1 MEKQKKR
8 NLLIIFAI
16 IAIVLDL
23 INLKISFWTQNLFF
37 IRFLFFIFTTN
48 IFLKM
53 LTNGDS
59 KVSKWGTI
67 IIGFSS
73 AALTGMNFDII
84 TFGEIFLIFLN
95 KITDSEISKGE
106 TEKEKNLKKF
116 LYFIGMLIAIVA
128 YIFTF
133 NLSMVISFGY
143 LFLALAI
150 WICIKNRK
158 KYKFS
163 KKAILAITLSI
174 AFVIIA
180 IFLVEHFTNMF
191 SQSMKMYKVG
201 EKGNAL
207 TYHFSYIYNF
217 IMPYKDSGSNLE
229 LASMMSIFPVPII
242 MAMFYLYKKEK
253 HEEFLFPILCVIT
266 LEIVWSMINLP
277 EFLSTITG
285 LKLVTVKDASLA
297 VALANI
303 YIYLYMF
310 ANVKEEAISF
320 KSAIRITILLLIVN
334 FFIPKPEN
342 YLAKSYNYIF
352 SAVFTLESFLM
363 LCYTD
368 PKYKTVALWII
379 AILTIVGMPIVFDL

>member
-16 IAIVLDL
+16 IAIALDL

-106 TEKEKNLKKF
+106 TEKEKILKKF

-133 NLSMVISFGY
+133 NLSMV
-143 LFLALAI
+143 
-150 WICIKNRK
+150 K
-158 KYKFS
+158 
-163 KKAILAITLSI
+163 
-174 AFVIIA
+174 
-180 IFLVEHFTNMF
+180 
-191 SQSMKMYKVG
+191 SQ
-201 EKGNAL
+201 
-207 TYHFSYIYNF
+207 F
-217 IMPYKDSGSNLE
+217 
-229 LASMMSIFPVPII
+229 
-242 MAMFYLYKKEK
+242 
-253 HEEFLFPILCVIT
+253 
-266 LEIVWSMINLP
+266 
-277 EFLSTITG
+277 
-285 LKLVTVKDASLA
+285 
-297 VALANI
+297 
-303 YIYLYMF
+303 
-310 ANVKEEAISF
+310 
-320 KSAIRITILLLIVN
+320 
-334 FFIPKPEN
+334 
-342 YLAKSYNYIF
+342 
-352 SAVFTLESFLM
+352 
-363 LCYTD
+363 
-368 PKYKTVALWII
+368 
-379 AILTIVGMPIVFDL
+379 